1 MLKMVNKKI
10 ALVTGANRGIGFE
23 ICRQL
28 SLTGL
33 SVILTARNREK
44 GLKALAEL
52 KKNEKEISFFQL
64 DVTSHEDIRNT
75 FRFIQETY
83 GKLDILV
90 NNAGILIDKK
100 PALQTD
106 IAVIKDTLET
116 NVYGPFQL
124 IKEFVPLMLKSNDA
138 RIINFSSGLGA
149 LGKMGGGYP
158 GYRISKAA
166 INVLTLIFAS
176 ELAGTNIKVN
186 SMDPGWVKTGMGG
199 SGAPKSVQEGAETA
213 VWLATA
219 PEISTGKFYRD
230 KRIAEW

>member
-1 MLKMVNKKI
+1 
-10 ALVTGANRGIGFE
+10 
-23 ICRQL
+23 
-28 SLTGL
+28 
-33 SVILTARNREK
+33 
-44 GLKALAEL
+44 
-52 KKNEKEISFFQL
+52 
-64 DVTSHEDIRNT
+64 
-75 FRFIQETY
+75 
-83 GKLDILV
+83 
-90 NNAGILIDKK
+90 
-100 PALQTD
+100 
-106 IAVIKDTLET
+106 
-116 NVYGPFQL
+116 
-124 IKEFVPLMLKSNDA
+124 MLKSNDA

>member
-1 MLKMVNKKI
+1 MVNKKI